1 MSSAVRL
8 APSLSPSTRAAGA
21 SLGVPRAAHVP
32 VAAPPRR
39 HLRGRG
45 PGELA
50 LTATFLSLYVGVR
63 GGARLLGAIE
73 GVVQR

>member
-1 MSSAVRL
+1 MSSAVRF
-8 APSLSPSTRAAGA
+8 APPPSPPAAGA
-21 SLGVPRAAHVP
+21 PTGVSRAALVP

-50 LTATFLSLYVGVR
+50 LTATLFSLYAGIR
-63 GGARLLGAIE
+63 GSARLLGAIE
-73 GVVQR
+73 DVVQR

>member
-1 MSSAVRL
+1 MSSAVRF
-8 APSLSPSTRAAGA
+8 APSPSPPAAGA
-21 SLGVPRAAHVP
+21 PLGGSRAALVP

-45 PGELA
+45 PRELA
-50 LTATFLSLYVGVR
+50 LTATLLSLYVGFR